1 MAAAPKKDPHAVAL
15 GRRGGLVK
23 SAAKTKAV
31 RLNAQRPR
39 PRRPRE

>member
-1 MAAAPKKDPHAVAL
+1 MDRRKNVHAVAL

-23 SAAKTKAV
+23 SAAKTKAA
-31 RLNAQRPR
+31 RENAQRPR

>member
-1 MAAAPKKDPHAVAL
+1 MATPRKDPHAVAL

-23 SAAKTKAV
+23 SAAKTKAA